1 MILSHIYF
9 KFVILSQILIEV
21 EDKWKIQLI
30 FRNEVLIKS
39 LLY

>member
-30 FRNEVLIKS
+30 FRNEV
-39 LLY
+39 